1 MPETAIA
8 EPPVVEKPT
17 PPAAHPGAVTIDL
30 GNLGK
35 KAQKA
40 EPAAEVK
47 PPVSETT
54 EAEKTPE
61 TKTPEI
67 PPVDPTKKGD
77 KEENMANLRKAREA
91 AESARKAAEEE
102 RDRLKTE
109 METLRTKTPE
119 IPEDV
124 KTKLTAAEKLEQE
137 VQEMRQRLRQTDLAR
152 DPEFQEKYNKP
163 ITARIGIMGDVAIAS
178 GVPVEEWK
186 SAVGNWNEEQFA
198 EWRESMTPVQRVKFD
213 AAWTAAVDLYQ
224 QQQEE
229 LKNADRS
236 YQELEKQRR
245 TQAEEQQKQY
255 LSQNEQLAKTVLSEV
270 LKPDSIKEYEGLTE
284 QAEAIVMKAARHEIP
299 AKDIFQ
305 NLAANQILARVTQK
319 QATEI
324 TDLKAKLEER
334 EKKIKEQDEF
344 IQQHAGAVPRGD
356 AAGSTTPTDTNVP
369 LWKQIQVKMP

>member
-1 MPETAIA
+1 
-8 EPPVVEKPT
+8 
-17 PPAAHPGAVTIDL
+17 
-30 GNLGK
+30 
-35 KAQKA
+35 
-40 EPAAEVK
+40 
-47 PPVSETT
+47 
-54 EAEKTPE
+54 
-61 TKTPEI
+61 
-67 PPVDPTKKGD
+67 
-77 KEENMANLRKAREA
+77 MANLRKAREA

-255 LSQNEQLAKTVLSEV
+255 FTQNEQLARTVLSEV

-324 TDLKAKLEER
+324 TDLKAKLEEQ